1 MLQHYLTIARRTL
14 AKRKGY
20 TFINIAGLA
29 VGLAGCLLMVL
40 FVQDELS
47 YDRFHTGADQMYRVV
62 FDAQAAN
69 APRDRFAVT
78 SLPIGAEL
86 RENYPEVESVV
97 RMTTTEG
104 RMQVGDQT
112 FFDDDALLAEA
123 SFFDVFDFPLI
134 VGDPSQALAAP
145 RSVVLSASMADKLY
159 GGTAEAMGQSV
170 QHEDSLF
177 TVTGVMADWP
187 ANSHIRAD
195 YLISATTLPIFRAED
210 DNSWLSVRFYTYLR
224 LKPGIDADAFGAKI
238 TDMVEVNYSNVLE
251 QIGLQAW
258 LYLQPVPD
266 IYLHSDRTAEIG
278 PTSNIAY
285 VYVFSAVALFLLLI
299 ACINFMNLS
308 TARSME
314 RAKEVGV
321 RKALGSRRSALIRQ
335 FLSESVLMSVL
346 ALVLAAV
353 LLVAVLPAFN
363 GISGKELGLAHL
375 VQPWFVASLIGL
387 TLVVGLLAGA
397 YPALML
403 SGFEPLLILRGRFRS
418 TRSGA
423 RLRQGL
429 VVFQFA
435 LSVGL
440 MIATGVVYKQL
451 AFMQNQSLG
460 FTDEQVVLIDAGD
473 NAATLTQ
480 QIESVKDEY
489 RRDPAV
495 TALSASVQVPGQDTM
510 PMIVEPEGL
519 AEGETRRTGT
529 VLIDHDYIATY
540 EMDIVA
546 GRDFDEA
553 FETDASQAV
562 LINEAA
568 VLNFGF
574 GTPEEA
580 IGKLINTGADERTV
594 VGVIGD
600 YHHLS
605 LQQSIQPLVM
615 VPSMMGYGMLSLRVR
630 PENLDD
636 TLARL
641 EQTWLQ
647 FFPEA
652 PFNYT
657 FLDEA
662 FAEQYTAEQ
671 RLMRV
676 FSIFAG
682 LAILIACL
690 GLFGLAAFTAEQRTK
705 EIGVRK
711 VLGASVGSI
720 VLLLS
725 QQFTLL
731 VLIGF
736 AVAAPL
742 AYFAMDRWLDTF
754 PYATSMG
761 LGLFLAAAVLA
772 VLIAFSTVAYQ
783 AIRAA
788 LIDPVRALRYE

>member
-1 MLQHYLTIARRTL
+1 MLHHYLTIARRTL

-20 TFINIAGLA
+20 TFINITGLA

-47 YDRFHTGADQMYRVV
+47 YDRFHTGADQMYRVA

-78 SLPIGAEL
+78 SLPIGIEL
-86 RENYPEVESVV
+86 RENYPEVEAVV
-97 RMTTTEG
+97 RMTTTQG
-104 RMQVGDQT
+104 RMQVGEQA
-112 FFDDDALLAEA
+112 FFEDDALVAEA
-123 SFFDVFDFPLI
+123 SFFDVFDFPL
-134 VGDPSQALAAP
+134 VAGDASQALAAP
-145 RSVVLSASMADKLY
+145 RSVVLSASMAEKLY
-159 GGTAEAMGQSV
+159 GSVDQAMGASV

-187 ANSHIRAD
+187 ANSHMQAD
-195 YLISATTLPIFRAED
+195 YLISATTMPIFRVED
-210 DNSWLSVRFYTYLR
+210 DNSWLSVRFFTYLR
-224 LKPGIDADAFGAKI
+224 LKPGTDADAFEAKI
-238 TDMVEVNYSNVLE
+238 TGMVEENYRAVLD
-251 QIGLQAW
+251 QIGLQTW

-266 IYLHSDRTAEIG
+266 IYLHSARTAEIG

-321 RKALGSRRSALIRQ
+321 RKALGSRRSALVWQ
-335 FLSESVLMSVL
+335 FLSESVVLSVL

-353 LLVAVLPAFN
+353 LLVALLPAFN
-363 GISGKELGLAHL
+363 SLSGKTLGLMQL

-403 SGFEPLLILRGRFRS
+403 SGFEPLAILRGRFRS

-435 LSVGL
+435 LSVAL
-440 MIATGVVYKQL
+440 IIATGVVYKQL
-451 AFMQNQSLG
+451 AFMQSQNLG
-460 FTDEQVVLIDAGD
+460 FTDEQVVLVDSGD
-473 NAATLTQ
+473 NAAALTQ
-480 QIESVKDEY
+480 QVESVKDEY

-495 TALSASVQVPGQDTM
+495 VALSASVHVPGQDM
-510 PMIVEPEGL
+510 FAQIVGPEGL
-519 AEGETRRTGT
+519 AEGETRRAG
-529 VLIDHDYIATY
+529 VIMVDNDYIETY
-540 EMDIVA
+540 EVDVVA
-546 GRDFDEA
+546 GRDFDDA
-553 FETDASQAV
+553 FETDAAQAIM
-562 LINEAA
+562 INEAA

-580 IGKLINTGADERTV
+580 IGKLVNTGADERTV
-594 VGVIGD
+594 VGVVGD

-605 LQQSIQPLVM
+605 LQQAIEPMIL
-615 VPSMMGYGMLSLRVR
+615 VPSMMGYGMLSLRIR
-630 PENLDD
+630 PENLEA
-636 TLARL
+636 TLVRL
-641 EQTWLQ
+641 EQTWTQL
-647 FFPEA
+647 FPEA
-652 PFNYT
+652 PFAYT
-657 FLDEA
+657 FLDDA

-676 FSIFAG
+676 FSVFAG
-682 LAILIACL
+682 LAIVIACL

-711 VLGASVGSI
+711 VLGASVGGI

-725 QQFTLL
+725 RQFTVL
-731 VLIGF
+731 VLVGF

-742 AYFAMDRWLDTF
+742 AYFAMNRWLETF

-761 LGLFLAAAVLA
+761 VGLFVGAAVLA
-772 VLIAFSTVAYQ
+772 VLVAFSTVAYQ

>member
-47 YDRFHTGADQMYRVV
+47 YDSFHTDADRMYRVV
-62 FDAQAAN
+62 FDGQAPN
-69 APRDRFAVT
+69 AERDRFAVT

-86 RENYPEVESVV
+86 RDNHPEVESIV
-97 RMTTTEG
+97 RLGPTQG
-104 RMQVGDQT
+104 RMQVGEQA
-112 FFDDDALLAEA
+112 FFDDDALVAEA
-123 SFFDVFDFPLI
+123 SFFDVFDFPL
-134 VGDPSQALAAP
+134 VTGDASQVLATP
-145 RSVVLSASMADKLY
+145 HSVVLSESMADKLY
-159 GGTAEAMGQSV
+159 GGTTEAMGQSV

-195 YLISATTLPIFRAED
+195 YLISATTLPIFRTD
-210 DNSWLSVRFYTYLR
+210 DSNSWLSLNYYTYLR
-224 LKPGIDADAFGAKI
+224 LKPGIDAEAFGEKI
-238 TDMVEVNYSNVLE
+238 RDMVDVNFADVLA
-251 QIGLQAW
+251 QIDLGTW

-266 IYLHSDRTAEIG
+266 IYLHSDRGAEIG

-321 RKALGSRRSALIRQ
+321 RKALGSRRSALVRQ

-363 GISGKELGLAHL
+363 GISGKELGFAHL

-403 SGFEPLLILRGRFRS
+403 SGFEPLTILRGRFRS

-460 FTDEQVVLIDAGD
+460 FTDEQVVLVSAGD
-473 NAATLTQ
+473 NASAFSQ
-480 QIESVKDEY
+480 QIESVKAEY

-495 TALSASVQVPGQDTM
+495 TAVSASVHVPSQSTFAQLM
-510 PMIVEPEGL
+510 TPEGL
-519 AEGETRRTGT
+519 AEGETRRADMA
-529 VLIDHDYIATY
+529 LIDSDYMETY
-540 EMDIVA
+540 EIEMVA
-546 GRDFDEA
+546 GRDFDDA
-553 FETDASQAV
+553 FETDGAEAI

-580 IGKLINTGADERTV
+580 IGKMIDDRTV
-594 VGVIGD
+594 VGVFAD

-652 PFNYT
+652 PFEYD
-657 FLDEA
+657 FLDNA

-788 LIDPVRALRYE
+788 LINPVRALRYE

>member
-1 MLQHYLTIARRTL
+1 MLHHYLTIARRTL

-20 TFINIAGLA
+20 TFINITGLA
-29 VGLAGCLLMVL
+29 VGLADCLLMVL

-47 YDRFHTGADQMYRVV
+47 YDRFHTDADQMYRVV
-62 FDAQAAN
+62 LDGQAAN

-78 SLPIGAEL
+78 SLPIGIAL
-86 RENYPEVESVV
+86 RNNYPEVEAVV

-104 RMQVGDQT
+104 RMQVGEQV

-123 SFFDVFDFPLI
+123 SFFDVFDFPL
-134 VGDPSQALAAP
+134 VAGEASQALAAP
-145 RSVVLSASMADKLY
+145 RSVVLSASMAERLY
-159 GGTAEAMGQSV
+159 GSVDQAMGASV

-187 ANSHIRAD
+187 ANSHMQAD
-195 YLISATTLPIFRAED
+195 YLISANTMPIFRAED
-210 DNSWLSVRFYTYLR
+210 DNSWLSVRFFTYLR
-224 LKPGIDADAFGAKI
+224 LKPGTDAEAFEAKI
-238 TDMVEVNYSNVLE
+238 TGMVEENYRAVLD
-251 QIGLQAW
+251 QIGLQTW

-321 RKALGSRRSALIRQ
+321 RKALGSRRSALVRQ
-335 FLSESVLMSVL
+335 FLSESVVLSVF

-353 LLVAVLPAFN
+353 LLLALLPAFN
-363 GISGKELGLAHL
+363 SLSGKTLGLMQL

-403 SGFEPLLILRGRFRS
+403 SGFEPLAILRGRFRS

-435 LSVGL
+435 LSVAL
-440 MIATGVVYKQL
+440 IIATGVVYKQL
-451 AFMQNQSLG
+451 AFMQNQNLG
-460 FTDEQVVLIDAGD
+460 FTDEQVVLVDSGD
-473 NAATLTQ
+473 NAAALTQ

-495 TALSASVQVPGQDTM
+495 MALSASVQVPGQDM
-510 PMIVEPEGL
+510 FAQIVGPEGL
-519 AEGETRRTGT
+519 AEGETRRAGL
-529 VLIDHDYIATY
+529 VLIDDDYVETY
-540 EMDIVA
+540 EIDVVA
-546 GRDFDEA
+546 GRDFDDA
-553 FETDASQAV
+553 FETDAG
-562 LINEAA
+562 EAA
-568 VLNFGF
+568 LLNESAVINFGF

-580 IGKLINTGADERTV
+580 IGKRVAAGGVNRTV

-605 LQQSIQPLVM
+605 LQQAIEPMMLI
-615 VPSMMGYGMLSLRVR
+615 PSGMGYGMLSLRIR
-630 PENLDD
+630 PENLDA

-641 EQTWLQ
+641 EQTWTQL
-647 FFPEA
+647 FPEA
-652 PFNYT
+652 PFAYT
-657 FLDEA
+657 FLDDA

-676 FSIFAG
+676 FSVFAG

-711 VLGASVGSI
+711 VLGATVGGI

-725 QQFTLL
+725 RQFTIL
-731 VLIGF
+731 VLVGF

-761 LGLFLAAAVLA
+761 IGLFVGAAVLA
-772 VLIAFSTVAYQ
+772 VLVAFSTVAYQ